1 MNVDT
6 SGLGPHA
13 IPNMPNRYLIE
24 MAVRDLDP
32 LTTWNIVS
40 EKVLSQFK
48 IWDLLVHKVFRYA
61 HQQITEEGLQH
72 LAGEVDLL
80 IKELKQFLIV
90 R

>member
-1 MNVDT
+1 MAA
-6 SGLGPHA
+6 L
-13 IPNMPNRYLIE
+13 PNMQTNRYLIE

-61 HQQITEEGLQH
+61 HQQFTEEGLQH

-80 IKELKQFLIV
+80 IKELKQFLVV